1 MAIEIYCIRGS
12 GDKEKSPVSDSLLSS
27 ENAAVERGK
36 YEINKQ
42 WYFIHS
48 QVLKVP
54 FKKANDSTMIMDDDI
69 VSISDSK
76 LGISGNRKVKD
87 ITISGNVSEVKMSLN
102 LEKFEEY
109 L

>member
-1 MAIEIYCIRGS
+1 MAIEIYCVRGN
-12 GDKEKSPVSDSLLSS
+12 GDKEMAGIDSSLLSS
-27 ENAAVERGK
+27 TSAAVERGK
-36 YEINKQ
+36 YEIDKQ

-48 QVLKVP
+48 QTLKVP
-54 FKKANDSTMIMDDDI
+54 FKKASDSTMIMDDDI
-69 VSISDSK
+69 IAVSDSL

-87 ITISGNVSEVKMSLN
+87 ITISGNASEVSLSLN